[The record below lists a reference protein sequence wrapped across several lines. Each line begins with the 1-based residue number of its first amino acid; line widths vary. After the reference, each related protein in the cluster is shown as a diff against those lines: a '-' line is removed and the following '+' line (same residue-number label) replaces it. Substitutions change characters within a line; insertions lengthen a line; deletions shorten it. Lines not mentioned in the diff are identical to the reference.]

1 MSNGIRF
8 YNARP
13 PDRRSFTV
21 GKSAQIGP
29 PSYRRC
35 PGGVVVPL
43 TCAGRPWRR
52 LQVGSDGALF
62 GCVTKWQSDRR
73 GRVFRCRAGRA
84 LF

>member
-1 MSNGIRF
+1 M
-8 YNARP
+8 
-13 PDRRSFTV
+13 
-21 GKSAQIGP
+21 IGP

-52 LQVGSDGALF
+52 LQVGSDGDLF

-73 GRVFRCRAGRA
+73 GACFAAGLSGLFRASINSLYCPSSAREYP
-84 LF
+84 LTVT